1 VARDLDAQLLE
12 SVRVRR
18 LRLGDAFVHGSLA
31 ARRTLNN
38 NARRLLVGLMV
49 AAIACAGCA
58 GTSFV
63 REHLHSSAAA
73 PTPTPPRHTPDGG
86 LR

>member
-1 VARDLDAQLLE
+1 MARDLDTQLLE

-18 LRLGDAFVHGSLA
+18 IRLGDAFVHGSLA

-38 NARRLLVGLMV
+38 NVRRLLVGLMV
-49 AAIACAGCA
+49 AALACASCA

-63 REHLHSSAAA
+63 REHFHLSSAASLTA
-73 PTPTPPRHTPDGG
+73 VTPAAATGAAR
-86 LR
+86 

>member
-1 VARDLDAQLLE
+1 MARDLDTQLLE

-18 LRLGDAFVHGSLA
+18 LRLGDAFVHGTLA

-38 NARRLLVGLMV
+38 NVRRLLVGVMV
-49 AAIACAGCA
+49 TAIVCAGCA

-63 REHLHSSAAA
+63 RAHFQL
-73 PTPTPPRHTPDGG
+73 
-86 LR
+86 

>member
-1 VARDLDAQLLE
+1 MSGRTDWSARDTMARDLDTQLLE

-38 NARRLLVGLMV
+38 NVRRLLAGIML
-49 AAIACAGCA
+49 AAIVCAGCA
-58 GTSFV
+58 GTSF
-63 REHLHSSAAA
+63 
-73 PTPTPPRHTPDGG
+73 
-86 LR
+86 LRTHFHG